1 MSILSNEKNWT
12 NNKAPHI
19 YALLFQTLVMS
30 SLGSCFLSALCS
42 GPSSSALKLGSPPSV
57 LPHTPARVIFPE
69 YNLPKS
75 LLCLKIFQWVNKLMD
90 WKASLFPPNPLFIAP
105 HPVLHT
111 PPTLGGWPVQASSV
125 VFISGPSG
133 SWLALASSEHCREM
147 DWGRI
152 KVYLFAQLSLYEV
165 AVGYNS
171 FFVSRF
177 FFLWWGPFLK
187 PLLNLLQYCFCFM
200 FWLLGREACRIL
212 VPSPGIEPASP
223 CMGRWSLNHWTAREV
238 LCNSWAKALVS
249 IHQPFTRSPCLP
261 LPHLASMAQADN
273 VDCRALYQPWGFP
286 VPCLIWVECV

>member
-42 GPSSSALKLGSPPSV
+42 GPSSSALKWGSPPSV

-165 AVGYNS
+165 AVSCNS
-171 FFVSRF
+171 FFFFFKIF
-177 FFLWWGPFLK
+177 FFLKMRTIFKVFIEFVTILFLFSVLVFGLWAMWDLSSLTGNWTYF
-187 PLLNLLQYCFCFM
+187 PLHGKVKSRPLDFQ
-200 FWLLGREACRIL
+200 G
-212 VPSPGIEPASP
+212 SP
-223 CMGRWSLNHWTAREV
+223 L
-238 LCNSWAKALVS
+238 
-249 IHQPFTRSPCLP
+249 
-261 LPHLASMAQADN
+261 
-273 VDCRALYQPWGFP
+273 
-286 VPCLIWVECV
+286 